1 MDESCY
7 KEVENCHMMVLIV
20 GGRYGSL
27 ATQQIEKY
35 EKEYISIT
43 RKEYETAREKGIYI
57 MVFVEHDVFAEYK
70 TYIANKAKL
79 PENFKFAFVDD
90 IRVFEFISTL
100 EQRSIKIF
108 SKVDDIEHYISHQ
121 IAGMLL
127 SYLKQLQ
134 DKKTQEEIK
143 NTVKQ
148 LNIVSSS
155 MQKMLNLIGGKVL
168 EDTQK
173 AEYDNLIFQQRKD
186 LINFF
191 FTIFRQDLYIKKV
204 ANNKKSISTIAK
216 KIYSIM
222 LKTIF
227 NIDRIML
234 IREEP
239 NPLKRRKKYME
250 LEQECE
256 QNILSEDLGYDFNI
270 EKGNYYQALMQV
282 IDIIKEDEDLNNYF
296 KEKLLRMIERTILLR
311 GFTFSFNSKDEPSQ
325 EE

>member
-1 MDESCY
+1 
-7 KEVENCHMMVLIV
+7 MMVLIV

-43 RKEYETAREKGIYI
+43 RKEYETAREKGIYV

-79 PENFKFAFVDD
+79 PKDFKFAFVDD
-90 IRVFEFISTL
+90 VRVFEFISTL
-100 EQRSIKIF
+100 EQRAIKIF

-127 SYLKQLQ
+127 TYLKQLQ

-143 NTVKQ
+143 TTVEQ

-173 AEYDNLIFQQRKD
+173 EEYDNLILQQRKD

-191 FTIFRQDLYIKKV
+191 FTIFKQDFYIKKV
-204 ANNKKSISTIAK
+204 DDKKKSSTAIVK
-216 KIYSIM
+216 KIYSIV
-222 LKTIF
+222 LETIF
-227 NIDRIML
+227 NIDEVLAISKENHP
-234 IREEP
+234 I
-239 NPLKRRKKYME
+239 KRRIKYRN
-250 LEQECE
+250 LEQKCI
-256 QNILSEDLGYDFNI
+256 QNILNEDLGYDFNI
-270 EKGNYYQALMQV
+270 EKWDYQPAFIQV
-282 IDIIKEDEDLNNYF
+282 VDIIKEDINLLDYF
-296 KEKLLRMIERTILLR
+296 KEKLSKTIEMAIFLS
-311 GFTFSFNSKDEPSQ
+311 GFTFSFNSKDESNSD
-325 EE
+325 E